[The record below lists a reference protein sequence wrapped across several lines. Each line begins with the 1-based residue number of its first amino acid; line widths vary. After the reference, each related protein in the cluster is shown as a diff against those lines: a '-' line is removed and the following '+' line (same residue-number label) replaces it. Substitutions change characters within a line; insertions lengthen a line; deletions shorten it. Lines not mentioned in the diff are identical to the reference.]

1 MGEIARNERGH
12 YLPGSGGRP
21 HGAKNKARME
31 LQKFVERNLRD
42 LQGEY
47 DSLEPKDKLR
57 FLHGVLSF
65 VVPKLQ
71 STTDTEGNDL
81 KSFPEIEWSKLSE
94 NTIREILEHTSLNP
108 SNNED

>member
-1 MGEIARNERGH
+1 
-12 YLPGSGGRP
+12 
-21 HGAKNKARME
+21 ME

-42 LQGEY
+42 LQDEY

-71 STTDTEGNDL
+71 STTDTEGNDVEP
-81 KSFPEIEWSKLSE
+81 KVSIDYSKLSPE
-94 NTIREILEHTSLNP
+94 LLHELLKNVNTNQDETETN
-108 SNNED
+108 